1 MRWERWTRR
10 SSGSDPTRSQATAR
24 EVVRRSVMDKKMA
37 FQSLWRE
44 DACAKIGVRGYRDIR
59 STSFHAFRNILRV
72 FL

>member
-1 MRWERWTRR
+1 
-10 SSGSDPTRSQATAR
+10 
-24 EVVRRSVMDKKMA
+24 MDKKMA

-44 DACAKIGVRGYRDIR
+44 DACAKMVVRGYRDIR